1 MSHTDPIADMLT
13 RIRNANTVRK
23 DHVDIPTSKMKVAI
37 ARILKEEGFVKY
49 YKTMRSTKQGMIR
62 IFMKYGPNREPVI
75 NGLQR
80 VSKPGI
86 RRYVGVTQIPRVRGG
101 MGIAIIST
109 SQGILTGAE
118 CRRKNIGGEILC
130 EVW

>member
-23 DHVDIPTSKMKVAI
+23 DHVDIPTSKLKVSL

-49 YKTMRSTKQGMIR
+49 YKTMRNNKQGMIR

-75 NGLQR
+75 NGLTR

-86 RRYVGVTQIPRVRGG
+86 RRYVPVTDIPTIRGG
-101 MGIAIIST
+101 MGITIIST
-109 SQGILTGAE
+109 SQGIMTGSE
-118 CRRKNIGGEILC
+118 CRRKHIGGEVLC
-130 EVW
+130 TVW

>member
-49 YKTMRSTKQGMIR
+49 YKTMRSSKQGMIR
-62 IFMKYGPNREPVI
+62 IFMKYGPEREPVI

>member
-23 DHVDIPTSKMKVAI
+23 DHVDIPTSKLKVAV

-49 YKTMRSTKQGMIR
+49 YKTMRNSKQGMIR

-75 NGLQR
+75 NGLNR

-86 RRYVGVTQIPRVRGG
+86 RRYVGVGEIPSVRGG
-101 MGIAIIST
+101 MGITIIST
-109 SQGILTGAE
+109 SQGIMTGAE
-118 CRRKNIGGEILC
+118 CRRKHIGGEVLC
-130 EVW
+130 TVW